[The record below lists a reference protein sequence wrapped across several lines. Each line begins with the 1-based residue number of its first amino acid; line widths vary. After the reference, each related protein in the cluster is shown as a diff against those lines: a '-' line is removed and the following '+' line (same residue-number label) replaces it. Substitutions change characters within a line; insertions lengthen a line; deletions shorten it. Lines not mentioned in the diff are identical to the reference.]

1 MGLCITYTHNVNSA
15 LQLLQSIMLFLM
27 SVYVTVMSPVSWA
40 DTLHPGFI
48 GVENSLRLYLPGC
61 C

>member
-1 MGLCITYTHNVNSA
+1 MYCIIYTHNVNSA

-27 SVYVTVMSPVSWA
+27 SVYVNVSCFMA
-40 DTLHPGFI
+40 DTLHRGFI

-61 C
+61 